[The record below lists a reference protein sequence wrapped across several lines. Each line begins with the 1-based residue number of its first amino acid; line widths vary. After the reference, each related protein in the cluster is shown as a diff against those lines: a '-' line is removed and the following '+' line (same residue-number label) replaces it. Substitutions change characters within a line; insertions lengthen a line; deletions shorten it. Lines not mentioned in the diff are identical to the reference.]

1 MNFFVGIISHNQNH
15 YVGSF
20 TMQKVTTLRDKT
32 RELLNKRSIVL
43 TTKVIADEI
52 GVTPSWVNRD
62 NSSKKIIALGVEIAF
77 TNSDGLNIVPTSF
90 LKVVLPTNNALESC
104 ELPQLK

>member
-52 GVTPSWVNRD
+52 GVTPSWVNLFAAG
-62 NSSKKIIALGVEIAF
+62 KIE
-77 TNSDGLNIVPTSF
+77 NPS
-90 LKVVLPTNNALESC
+90 VVLIETLNVLLNNHNQEY
-104 ELPQLK
+104 